1 MRWAHRNRE
10 WIGLRAFKQGLSPIV
25 IALQLSSVWLLSAVH
40 NDPARDWK
48 LWLLTVVV
56 TGGPLPHQHQPAVDA
71 RRGGAGGGDGL
82 GLIQP
87 GDCSGR
93 RRTALSSQRMTL
105 RRLNSK

>member
-48 LWLLTVVV
+48 LWLLTVVAGV
-56 TGGPLPHQHQPAVDA
+56 VLYRTSINLLWVLAA
-71 RRGGAGGGDGL
+71 GALVGAMGWV
-82 GLIQP
+82 
-87 GDCSGR
+87 
-93 RRTALSSQRMTL
+93 
-105 RRLNSK
+105 